1 MKLSQILKY
10 SGIAVGGLA
19 AIRIIIALLSL
30 ILVHKVALII
40 MGIGALAYFI
50 GVWFKKQGK

>member
-10 SGIAVGGLA
+10 SGIVVGGIA

>member
-10 SGIAVGGLA
+10 SGIAIGGIA

-30 ILVHKVALII
+30 ILAYKVALIF

-50 GVWFKKQGK
+50 GVWFKKAGK

>member
-10 SGIAVGGLA
+10 SGIVVGGLA